1 MSIERPSPGPLFDDP
16 LNDVEEMATRE
27 IVRENGLV
35 SSISTY
41 GVKPRAPLFTFEQD
55 TQKGLLELTWPDDK
69 TERFRD
75 RPVRHLQVEPDP
87 DTGVMR
93 PVPGTAAPSSLTSAA
108 KNERCDDI
116 RGGDHRGH
124 DNERSFP

>member
-1 MSIERPSPGPLFDDP
+1 MSIEHSSPDRLFDNP

-41 GVKPRAPLFTFEQD
+41 RVKPRAPLFTFEHD
-55 TQKGLLELTWPDDK
+55 TQERLFQLTWPDGK

-87 DTGVMR
+87 DTGEMR
-93 PVPGTAAPSSLTSAA
+93 PVAGHGRPDFIDLIGE
-108 KNERCDDI
+108 ERKM
-116 RGGDHRGH
+116 
-124 DNERSFP
+124 